1 MRQTNRLPARYKG
14 TQVDL
19 PLPKAPRFRAF
30 GPPTKS
36 MNSGRTAVA
45 ARSQEIN
52 LRGIENDQ
60 QRSGRRS
67 GARAARSHRARRWTP
82 GPMRK
87 TEKPDVGRTKE
98 NRLEPGPH

>member
-1 MRQTNRLPARYKG
+1 MRQTNYLPTGYKG

-19 PLPKAPRFRAF
+19 PLPKTPEFRAF
-30 GPPTKS
+30 GPPTTP
-36 MNSGRTAVA
+36 MNSGRTGIAV
-45 ARSQEIN
+45 RSQELN

-67 GARAARSHRARRWTP
+67 GARAARSHGARRWTP
-82 GPMRK
+82 GAMRQI
-87 TEKPDVGRTKE
+87 EKPDVGRTKE